1 MPISILLVRQS
12 LQSSNMNQHG
22 IIIRV
27 ATILICSSFAIGLLI
42 FLLYPQFYIRLFL
55 LGTVWA
61 NFSAETTPGVYVMPV
76 QMSVSTKAQVERIG
90 FGIDE
95 GTRLSFLKYE
105 VRVPWK
111 GIDKEIIKDSTACFQ
126 FVSHRAVCFSENVD
140 LKKAMM
146 GKLSEKDRV
155 ILRNVFGQE
164 SFISNYSLMD
174 AILNTNPAQLSLFT
188 PHKEVVRTSIF
199 TVLKSIL
206 VLYADDKVF
215 SFRHNNLNGILIM
228 SPSKRGYAHIHIF
241 DNQNKGIEISV
252 IAQKESVTS
261 LSQGEIEQIIQT
273 VHTKD

>member
-1 MPISILLVRQS
+1 
-12 LQSSNMNQHG
+12 
-22 IIIRV
+22 
-27 ATILICSSFAIGLLI
+27 
-42 FLLYPQFYIRLFL
+42 
-55 LGTVWA
+55 
-61 NFSAETTPGVYVMPV
+61 
-76 QMSVSTKAQVERIG
+76 
-90 FGIDE
+90 
-95 GTRLSFLKYE
+95 
-105 VRVPWK
+105 
-111 GIDKEIIKDSTACFQ
+111 
-126 FVSHRAVCFSENVD
+126 
-140 LKKAMM
+140 
-146 GKLSEKDRV
+146 
-155 ILRNVFGQE
+155 
-164 SFISNYSLMD
+164 MD

-199 TVLKSIL
+199 TDLKSIL

>member
-155 ILRNVFGQE
+155 ILRNVWTDPLQLD
-164 SFISNYSLMD
+164 SLRK
-174 AILNTNPAQLSLFT
+174 Q
-188 PHKEVVRTSIF
+188 VRMP
-199 TVLKSIL
+199 
-206 VLYADDKVF
+206 D
-215 SFRHNNLNGILIM
+215 G
-228 SPSKRGYAHIHIF
+228 
-241 DNQNKGIEISV
+241 KGKGSHHGREKKIYRNFQAAGSGGAVE
-252 IAQKESVTS
+252 
-261 LSQGEIEQIIQT
+261 
-273 VHTKD
+273 